1 MSSSMAEAA
10 PGSSAAEVRRVDQER
25 INEFGKLN
33 KRLMELRADIK
44 QVLILESATTLDLL
58 TLPCS

>member
-1 MSSSMAEAA
+1 MSASSAEAA

-33 KRLMELRADIK
+33 KRLMELRAEIK
-44 QVLILESATTLDLL
+44 QVRSIVTS
-58 TLPCS
+58 P